1 MFLLG
6 FSATTS
12 AAMDTVPSAT
22 MADAELWSE
31 KDVETMEMENVF
43 RKMNLSQKV
52 PTKMI
57 CMEHAKRAA
66 MVQIRSERDQREC
79 CDRR

>member
-1 MFLLG
+1 MATQLIAFWFQFVFAC
-6 FSATTS
+6 FSATKS
-12 AAMDTVPSAT
+12 ATMETVPSAT
-22 MADAELWSE
+22 MTDTELWSE

-43 RKMNLSQKV
+43 RKMRLSQKV

-66 MVQIRSERDQREC
+66 MVQT
-79 CDRR
+79 